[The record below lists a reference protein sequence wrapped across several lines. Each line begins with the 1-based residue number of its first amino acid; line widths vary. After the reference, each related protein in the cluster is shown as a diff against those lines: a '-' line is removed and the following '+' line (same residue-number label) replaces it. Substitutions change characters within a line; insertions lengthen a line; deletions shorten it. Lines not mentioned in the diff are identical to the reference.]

1 MWFEWLKGLGL
12 SIRCGT
18 WNSNLNGTLMSKQWR
33 KNCRA
38 QNDATPALDLWAFF
52 YKMKTQFKLKSI
64 YFFCKN
70 RVFICL
76 LAHLE
81 LKNSSS
87 KMWFVTYLCVT
98 KKAKI
103 WPKKCQNI
111 PAKTKKK
118 ASSIRF
124 KKAHQC
130 KRGSQKL
137 LLKQKI

>member
-1 MWFEWLKGLGL
+1 MAKLKLNIE
-12 SIRCGT
+12 SGT
-18 WNSNLNGTLMSKQWR
+18 WNPNLKWTLMSKQWR

-52 YKMKTQFKLKSI
+52 DKMKPQFKLKSI
-64 YFFCKN
+64 SFFIKTEFLYVCYH
-70 RVFICL
+70 IT
-76 LAHLE
+76 E
-81 LKNSSS
+81 LKNLSS

-98 KKAKI
+98 KKPRFGRKSAKI
-103 WPKKCQNI
+103 FLCKPKNS
-111 PAKTKKK
+111 T
-118 ASSIRF
+118 SFRF

>member
-12 SIRCGT
+12 SIKCGT

-52 YKMKTQFKLKSI
+52 DKMKPQFKLKSI
-64 YFFCKN
+64 SFFIKTEFLYVCYH
-70 RVFICL
+70 IT
-76 LAHLE
+76 E
-81 LKNSSS
+81 LKNLSS

-118 ASSIRF
+118 PASFRF